1 MNAQGPGS
9 KDGIKVDG
17 TNVIIKNCDIRNF
30 DRGIVNNPNFRNIFE
45 IESTTVAN
53 NGEGIS
59 GVGLP
64 TLKNVAVENNN
75 IGLGYA
81 PFSGF
86 NTLVLDNVYFCN
98 NAESDI
104 FVQRTITCA
113 QIVASGTIFASKFGP
128 QCGEEAAINT
138 ALEENGDGPIVSC
151 NDLNAQQSLA
161 AAAGFW

>member
-1 MNAQGPGS
+1 MLSLRTVILETLTEAS
-9 KDGIKVDG
+9 SITLTLG
-17 TNVIIKNCDIRNF
+17 TYLKL
-30 DRGIVNNPNFRNIFE
+30 
-45 IESTTVAN
+45 SQLLLQT
-53 NGEGIS
+53 GEGIS

-75 IGLGYA
+75 VGLGYA

-86 NTLVLDNVYFCN
+86 NTLVLDNAYFCN

-113 QIVASGTIFASKFGP
+113 QIVASGKIFASKFGT

-138 ALEENGDGPIVSC
+138 ALEENGDEPIVSC
-151 NDLNAQQSLA
+151 SDLNAQQSLA
-161 AAAGFW
+161 AAAGF